1 MQELPR
7 GVLLNN
13 YKHTMYTI
21 VSRVCPE
28 LDMMDILNGI
38 EYSMNK
44 KFINHDIT
52 IKNNYLKAQANTDFV
67 TLSDKLLKQKAIMT
81 TQGVLF
87 KRHGTG
93 PNPFYNFIQYLVD
106 KRDYAKTMM
115 KKYPKG
121 SEELNKWNLK
131 QLNYKVSCN
140 ALYGCAGNWS
150 SVFYN
155 LYLCTAVTG
164 QGRGCISA
172 SITMFEGF
180 LANNV
185 KFNNLTE
192 VFTFMN
198 NICSDLKKEKSI
210 IAT

>member
-93 PNPFYNFIQYLVD
+93 Q
-106 KRDYAKTMM
+106 
-115 KKYPKG
+115 
-121 SEELNKWNLK
+121 
-131 QLNYKVSCN
+131 
-140 ALYGCAGNWS
+140 
-150 SVFYN
+150 
-155 LYLCTAVTG
+155 
-164 QGRGCISA
+164 
-172 SITMFEGF
+172 
-180 LANNV
+180 
-185 KFNNLTE
+185 
-192 VFTFMN
+192 
-198 NICSDLKKEKSI
+198 I
-210 IAT
+210 IL